1 MNIKEFELR
10 LYIYRLKMT
19 ATQKLVML
27 AILQKCDWSTYAG
40 DISISDIST
49 IINHN
54 RRSVTRAIVW
64 LRENNYIIRTSK
76 KKAADQDTK
85 GDTRINVEKV
95 LSESSASDKMA
106 QLGSDKMT
114 SDKSASDKMTS
125 DKMAQDLVTK
135 EHIASDKMAQ
145 LGSDKMTHNYN
156 YNYNSINSNSITAS
170 DKMTSDKMTYPD
182 VKPDLRLED
191 HQSKKIDLQLKRLN
205 LADTFQNRKQLARR
219 LFNIKLLKGGYYET
233 L

>member
-1 MNIKEFELR
+1 MNIKEYELR
-10 LYIYRLKMT
+10 LYIYKLKMT
-19 ATQKLVML
+19 ATQKLVLL

-40 DISISDIST
+40 NISISDISN

-76 KKAADQDTK
+76 KKAAEENTK

-95 LSESSASDKMA
+95 LSESSASDKMT
-106 QLGSDKMT
+106 SDKMT
-114 SDKSASDKMTS
+114 
-125 DKMAQDLVTK
+125 QGLVTK
-135 EHIASDKMAQ
+135 EHIDSDKMTYLA
-145 LGSDKMTHNYN
+145 SDKMTHNYN

-170 DKMTSDKMTYPD
+170 DKMASDKMKYPD

>member
-1 MNIKEFELR
+1 MNVKEFELR
-10 LYIYRLKMT
+10 LIIYKLKMT
-19 ATQKLVML
+19 ATQKLVLL

-54 RRSVTRAIVW
+54 RRSVSRAIVW

-95 LSESSASDKMA
+95 LSESSASDKMT
-106 QLGSDKMT
+106 SDKMT
-114 SDKSASDKMTS
+114 SDKMTS
-125 DKMAQDLVTK
+125 DKMAQKLVTK
-135 EHIASDKMAQ
+135 EHIASAKMTQ
-145 LGSDKMTHNYN
+145 LGSVKMTHNYN

>member
-1 MNIKEFELR
+1 MNVKEFELR
-10 LYIYRLKMT
+10 LYIYKLKMT
-19 ATQKLVML
+19 ATQKLVLL

-54 RRSVTRAIVW
+54 RRSVSRAIVW

-76 KKAADQDTK
+76 KKAAEENKK
-85 GDTRINVEKV
+85 GNTRINVEKV
-95 LSESSASDKMA
+95 LSESSAR
-106 QLGSDKMT
+106 DKMT
-114 SDKSASDKMTS
+114 YLARDKMTY
-125 DKMAQDLVTK
+125 
-135 EHIASDKMAQ
+135 
-145 LGSDKMTHNYN
+145 NYN
-156 YNYNSINSNSITAS
+156 YNYNSINSNSITAR
-170 DKMTSDKMTYPD
+170 DKMTRDKMTYPD

>member
-1 MNIKEFELR
+1 MNIKEYELR
-10 LYIYRLKMT
+10 LYIYKLKMT
-19 ATQKLVML
+19 ATQKLVLL

-95 LSESSASDKMA
+95 LSESSASDKM
-106 QLGSDKMT
+106 T
-114 SDKSASDKMTS
+114 YPTSDKMTS
-125 DKMAQDLVTK
+125 DKMTQELVTK
-135 EHIASDKMAQ
+135 EHIASAKMTQ
-145 LGSDKMTHNYN
+145 LGSAKMTHNYN
-156 YNYNSINSNSITAS
+156 YNYNSINSNSITA
-170 DKMTSDKMTYPD
+170 SDKMTYPD

>member
-1 MNIKEFELR
+1 MNIKEYELR
-10 LYIYRLKMT
+10 LYIYRVKMT
-19 ATQKLVML
+19 ATQKLVLL

-40 DISISDIST
+40 DISISDISN

-54 RRSVTRAIVW
+54 RRSVSRAIVW

-95 LSESSASDKMA
+95 LSESSASDKMTYPTR
-106 QLGSDKMT
+106 DKMT

-125 DKMAQDLVTK
+125 DKMVHQLGTK
-135 EHIASDKMAQ
+135 EHIASDKM
-145 LGSDKMTHNYN
+145 TYNYN